1 MISVSVDQ
9 AALKRLQD
17 ALKEKSYRLPRE
29 IATAI
34 NATAK
39 KVRIEASRL
48 LKKELNV
55 PSRILKKTI
64 QTKSKASAK
73 DTKAIV
79 GLWGGYP
86 IPLKYFKPTQLKRGV
101 TYKIDPKLK
110 GKSVLRDAFIVK
122 SYGGRVYRRKGKTRA
137 PIEQVF
143 GPSPGTV
150 FEKAGIVAAAEKVAR
165 DELPKQIER
174 RIRFLSL
181 QSSGGLRGNQTKTG
195 RGSQ

>member
-1 MISVSVDQ
+1 VLNVTVDQ
-9 AALKRLQD
+9 ASLNRLQD
-17 ALKEKSYRLPRE
+17 ALKEKASRLNRE
-29 IATAI
+29 VATAI

-55 PSRILKKTI
+55 PSKILKKAI
-64 QTKSKASAK
+64 KTKSKATAQN
-73 DTKAIV
+73 TQAIV

-122 SYGGRVYRRKGKTRA
+122 LYGGKVYRRKGKTRA
-137 PIEQVF
+137 PIEQVY

-150 FEKAGIVAAAEKVAR
+150 FDKAGIAAAAEKVAR

-174 RIRFLSL
+174 RIRFLEL
-181 QSSGGLRGNQTKTG
+181 KSSGGLRGNQK
-195 RGSQ
+195 